1 MRLVSYATVLETEKI
16 LVSEVISISRPEKF
30 EETLSEKYLDIK
42 PFNNCSLGD
51 QLKSKILRK

>member
-16 LVSEVISISRPEKF
+16 LDSEVISISRPEKF
-30 EETLSEKYLDIK
+30 EETLSEKYLYIK